1 MGMLDA
7 SVSANPIR
15 VDSQRGVGGVQP
27 NISVSRE
34 YIEDLINNK
43 MPRMTSSPQD
53 PGRFARRKLD
63 PTARNVAAEVPAQP
77 TAPTD
82 VRVQGQQPR
91 IEDLEVAE
99 VAAPPI
105 VTSPKYSKLDLL
117 LVLAPHLAD
126 PELERAV
133 LAAHEEETAINGG
146 AIHAR
151 G

>member
-15 VDSQRGVGGVQP
+15 VDSQRGIGGVQP
-27 NISVSRE
+27 NISVSKE
-34 YIEDLINNK
+34 YIEDLIHNK
-43 MPRMTSSPQD
+43 MPQITSSPQD

-63 PTARNVAAEVPAQP
+63 PTSENPVAQAPAQP
-77 TAPTD
+77 TAPTN
-82 VRVQGQQPR
+82 VRVKGQQPR

-105 VTSPKYSKLDLL
+105 VASSKYSKLDLL

-126 PELERAV
+126 PELERDV
-133 LAAHEEETAINGG
+133 LAAHEEEAAINGG